1 MANSGNN
8 LGKFFKTFDSYRK
21 NLMNLM
27 KLMIKKKSSH
37 DLEQSNHE
45 LRPDHNENRDLKQDD
60 SYIQINYP
68 NKGDGFSQL
77 WK

>member
-1 MANSGNN
+1 
-8 LGKFFKTFDSYRK
+8 
-21 NLMNLM
+21 MNLM

-68 NKGDGFSQL
+68 NKGDEFSQL